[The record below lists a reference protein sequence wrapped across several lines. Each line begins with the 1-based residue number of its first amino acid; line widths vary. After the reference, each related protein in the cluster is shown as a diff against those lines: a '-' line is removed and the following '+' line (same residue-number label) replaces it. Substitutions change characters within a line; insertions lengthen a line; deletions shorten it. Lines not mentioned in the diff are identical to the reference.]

1 MNGEDVVT
9 GMLSALLLGFFVGMQ
24 HALEPDHLA
33 AVASMISGKTS
44 IKSMIKHGIA
54 WGLGHTSTLLLVSA
68 AVFVAGMGISGVVSR
83 WLEFGVG
90 LMLVG
95 LGGHVIWRLH
105 GERWHIHKH
114 SHGSDQPHLH
124 FHSHHGENAPHSL
137 LRHDHSHAAL
147 PLRALAVGVMHGM
160 AGSAALIVL
169 TAAAFASLAAA
180 LTYVLIF
187 GLGTVAGM
195 ALLTAGMAFP
205 MSWSARAINPVYV
218 GLQLAIGVATTS
230 LGFFIVYDNS
240 SYLTG

>member
-1 MNGEDVVT
+1 M
-9 GMLSALLLGFFVGMQ
+9 LLGFFVGMQ
-24 HALEPDHLA
+24 HALEPDHVA
-33 AVASMISGKTS
+33 AVASMIGGKSS

-54 WGLGHTSTLLLVSA
+54 WGVGHALTLLLVCTTA
-68 AVFVAGMGISGVVSR
+68 FVAGMSISGAVSR

-95 LGGHVIWRLH
+95 LGTHVIWRLH
-105 GERWHIHKH
+105 RERWHVHKH
-114 SHGSDQPHLH
+114 SHGSDRPHLH
-124 FHSHHGENAPHSL
+124 FHSHHGENAPHSP
-137 LRHDHSHAAL
+137 LRHDHSHMAL
-147 PLRALAVGVMHGM
+147 PWRAVAVGVMHGM

-169 TAAAFASLAAA
+169 TATAFASLAAA

-218 GLQLAIGVATTS
+218 GLQLAVGVATSS
-230 LGFFIVYDNS
+230 LGAFIIYDNG
-240 SYLTG
+240 SYLIG